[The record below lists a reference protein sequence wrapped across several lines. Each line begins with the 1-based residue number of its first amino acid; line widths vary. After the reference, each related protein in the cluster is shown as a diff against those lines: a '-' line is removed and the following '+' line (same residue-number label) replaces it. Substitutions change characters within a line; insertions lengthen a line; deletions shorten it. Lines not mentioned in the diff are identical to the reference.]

1 MELVMKSLIS
11 LTSRELGFPFTCTR
25 AHTPFPLACSLG
37 RGVQGMM
44 IAYLAV
50 VSVSGIANA
59 QIPEVSP
66 GGQLAEPAA
75 PPPQAAPTPVAPIII
90 GPDGRQIGEGGGN
103 DDSGFYFTEGD
114 GPRGG
119 LGSFGSANQPLFSG
133 GTIPSSHIVRR
144 GDTLWD
150 ITWFYFNNPFNWPKV
165 WSYNP
170 KISNPHWIYPGDQVR
185 LYPEGQGP
193 KPDAAAVVG
202 IGQPDVNNNNDN
214 NQPNRRPSSDAG
226 EFSLRQVAFVS
237 DDKLNFSAVIDGSTD
252 EKLMLS
258 LGDSV
263 YLSYSK
269 NKPPKIGKR
278 YAIYKSRETVK
289 HPVSGDRV
297 GAFVR
302 VIGELEVVSVKKG
315 KRARAIITN
324 STDVIERGALVGPLK
339 RQFKKIKVSPNEV
352 DAQGTIVAQL
362 FADQLIGATQVVSID
377 LGSKAGLKE
386 GNRLFV
392 VRRGDAYEDLGG
404 KLSNAGQDDRRFPA
418 RAIGEIIVVQVGKT
432 SSLCLVNLVIQEI
445 AVGDKVLIR
454 KSKK

>member
-11 LTSRELGFPFTCTR
+11 LPGGPMASFSHSHLT
-25 AHTPFPLACSLG
+25 
-37 RGVQGMM
+37 RGVRG
-44 IAYLAV
+44 LV
-50 VSVSGIANA
+50 VASLTTSLTMLTLTSVSGVANA

-75 PPPQAAPTPVAPIII
+75 PPPQAAPAPAAPIII
-90 GPDGRQIGEGGGN
+90 GPEGQQMNDAGN
-103 DDSGFYFTEGD
+103 DDSGFYFIEGD
-114 GPRGG
+114 GPRAG
-119 LGSFGSANQPLFSG
+119 LGSFGSANQPLFNG
-133 GTIPSSHIVRR
+133 GTVPSSHIVRR

-193 KPDAAAVVG
+193 TPDAAAVVG
-202 IGQPDVNNNNDN
+202 IGQPDVNNDVNNDN
-214 NQPNRRPSSDAG
+214 NKPSKQPNPRSDSG

-237 DDKLNFSAVIDGSTD
+237 DDKLDFSAVIDGSTD

-269 NKPPKIGKR
+269 NKPPKMGKR
-278 YAIYKSRETVK
+278 YAIYKSREIVR

-297 GAFVR
+297 GALVR

-324 STDVIERGALVGPLK
+324 STDVIERGAQVGPLK

-392 VRRGDAYEDLGG
+392 VRRGDAYEGRG

-418 RAIGEIIVVQVGKT
+418 RAIGEIVVVQVGKT

-445 AVGDKVLIR
+445 SVGDKVLIR
-454 KSKK
+454 KSK